1 MFCENSL
8 RLVLNA
14 LVLCMK
20 DLLPHSVYTK
30 WNVWRYKKAW
40 TEEMISTSSSDNK
53 NRDKKLWKVVCIL
66 SLQIWKT
73 YLELLR
79 ISPYSYS
86 VWMWENT
93 GQNNSKYRHFLRSE
107 CVLKSV
113 LIYDLFHV
121 WRKLNVKL
129 EGWKYSQDF
138 TLKKVFWLIK

>member
-1 MFCENSL
+1 
-8 RLVLNA
+8 
-14 LVLCMK
+14 
-20 DLLPHSVYTK
+20 
-30 WNVWRYKKAW
+30 
-40 TEEMISTSSSDNK
+40 MISTSSSDNK

-93 GQNNSKYRHFLRSE
+93 GQNNSKYGHFLRSE